1 MKLRRLKMAINLSEI
16 SKLREMTGVGMMDC
30 KIALEE
36 AKGDFDKAI
45 EILRKKGAATAAKRS
60 EREAKQGVV
69 VSYIHNGRIGAL
81 LEFNSETD
89 FVARN
94 EDFKN
99 LANELVMHIAA
110 AAPLYIS
117 RDEVPKELTDKER
130 EIEEA
135 KLAESGKPKEVIE
148 KILTGKI
155 DKYYSQICLLEQP
168 FIKNQDLTIQDLI
181 NEKTAAIGEK
191 LQVRRFARFELGN

>member
-1 MKLRRLKMAINLSEI
+1 VATNLSEI

-30 KIALEE
+30 KNALEE

-60 EREAKQGVV
+60 EREAKQGVI

-99 LANELVMHIAA
+99 LANELAMHIAA
-110 AAPLYIS
+110 AAPLYIT
-117 RDEVPKELTDKER
+117 RDEVPKELTDKEK
-130 EIEEA
+130 EIEKA
-135 KLAESGKPKEVIE
+135 KIAESGKSKEVVE

-168 FIKNQDLTIQDLI
+168 FIKNPDITVQDLI

>member
-1 MKLRRLKMAINLSEI
+1 MAINLSEI

>member
-1 MKLRRLKMAINLSEI
+1 MATNLSEI

-30 KIALEE
+30 KNALEE

-60 EREAKQGVV
+60 EREAKQGVI

-99 LANELVMHIAA
+99 LANELAMHIAA
-110 AAPLYIS
+110 AAPLYIT
-117 RDEVPKELTDKER
+117 RDEVPKELTDKEK
-130 EIEEA
+130 EIEKA
-135 KLAESGKPKEVIE
+135 KIAESGKSKEVVE

-168 FIKNQDLTIQDLI
+168 FIKNPDITVQDLI